1 MPNLFIKGIEVPEK
15 SYLDNNFFT
24 QSYIN
29 TNYYTN
35 SYINNTFLTKTDAN
49 SNFLN
54 KTNRMSYTPTENYN
68 PATKKYVDDCIAAIR
83 QLHFEIV
90 NELPATGDPTII
102 YMVLAGDGTEEDYY
116 DEYIYINDT

>member
-1 MPNLFIKGIEVPEK
+1 MANLFIKGIEVPEK

-54 KTNRMSYTPTENYN
+54 KTKGHIHHYWFLE
-68 PATKKYVDDCIAAIR
+68 KKKTVQAYCPEDQILLLYLEFH
-83 QLHFEIV
+83 QMFEDLV
-90 NELPATGDPTII
+90 F
-102 YMVLAGDGTEEDYY
+102 
-116 DEYIYINDT
+116 